1 MIIKSEHKVTK
12 IEKIIGREIIDSR
25 GNPTVEVQVTLEDG
39 KTSIASSPS
48 GASTGSQ
55 EAVELRDG
63 DLERYKGKGV
73 LKAIESVN
81 GKIANLL
88 IGQDPAQQRFID
100 QQLIDL
106 DATPNKSNL
115 GANAILATSLAVAKA
130 AAALYKLPLYKYI
143 GGINAHK
150 LPIPMMNIINGGV
163 HADNQLD
170 LQEFMIAPVK
180 AVSLKEAIR
189 MGVEIFHNLKL
200 ILKKS
205 NYNVNVGDEGGFA
218 PNLSSSKE
226 ALDFLV
232 KAIEET
238 GYKDKVSI
246 AIDSAASEIYSNGTY
261 NLKGENKSF
270 NSSEF
275 VEYYLNLVDKYPIY
289 SIEDSMAENDLE
301 GWHIITEKLGKK
313 IQLVGDDL
321 IVTNPSILRNII
333 NSKIANA
340 VLIKPN
346 QIGTLTETIDTIEI
360 AHKAGY
366 KTIISHRSGETEDTL
381 IAHLA
386 VATNSGQIKA
396 GSLCRTDRLAK
407 YNELIRI
414 EEELGTNA
422 KYND

>member
-1 MIIKSEHKVTK
+1 MTK